1 MAGLAELDALRP
13 KAASK
18 RIVLDATN
26 QSSGDIGQA
35 RRLNHKQIACA
46 HPDKAGGSL
55 ERTIHFNNT
64 WGKIGE
70 RFKKHGHESWYKL

>member
-1 MAGLAELDALRP
+1 MQR
-13 KAASK
+13 
-18 RIVLDATN
+18 TN
-26 QSSGDIGQA
+26 HLEILEQA